1 MWVLRLTVLCVWNS
15 GTGIGFYPEI
25 RIYEIAMLENQVFAL
40 DMPVEKLSYLD
51 ALVENIRKMKIY
63 IFFLK
68 EFRKQT

>member
-1 MWVLRLTVLCVWNS
+1 MGFETNCSLCLEFRNRNR
-15 GTGIGFYPEI
+15 FYTSI
-25 RIYEIAMLENQVFAL
+25 RIYEIAMLESQVFAL

>member
-1 MWVLRLTVLCVWNS
+1 
-15 GTGIGFYPEI
+15 
-25 RIYEIAMLENQVFAL
+25 MLESQVFAL

-68 EFRKQT
+68 EFRKQI